1 MPMPIRGVVH
11 ESEKRKKDGGGE
23 KEEEKEEQKEEQ
35 KEEEN
40 EEADEKVLLKQ
51 LLSDTVA
58 KCSFEGEN
66 ISSKLLQGKQL
77 LQRTKNKEALERGSK
92 YTSSV
97 CLIIAGK
104 LKRDR
109 EEVIEKVLEQLKEKM
124 NEMEHFRVEAHES
137 GFSHFL
143 FLRT

>member
-23 KEEEKEEQKEEQ
+23 KEEEEEEE
-35 KEEEN
+35 EEEN
-40 EEADEKVLLKQ
+40 EEADEKVLKQ

-77 LQRTKNKEALERGSK
+77 LQRTK
-92 YTSSV
+92 
-97 CLIIAGK
+97 
-104 LKRDR
+104 KRWREDR
-109 EEVIEKVLEQLKEKM
+109 NIPPRCV
-124 NEMEHFRVEAHES
+124 
-137 GFSHFL
+137 
-143 FLRT
+143 